1 MLWARTKIVE
11 NYYDHPLLFQMGIS
25 LLNSKVQEEWS
36 AYFYCFVF
44 DLPNFYSGEIFQPQH
59 WTSIHDV
66 DCPLASRPVKFK
78 MYYLVSYISF
88 LCHFHVHLQHNVCKI
103 CWNNIIHSALFT
115 QLYKLPYSYNYIV
128 IWLTRLMHIFSITD
142 CQNLI

>member
-1 MLWARTKIVE
+1 MFLSTGFKNIFRYNYRCFYRTGLKIFLNITVTFYWKKGKFWIRENMWWAHTKIFE

-66 DCPLASRPVKFK
+66 DCPHAFRPVKFN
-78 MYYLVSYISF
+78 MWYLVFIRWMNFFVSFTGIST
-88 LCHFHVHLQHNVCKI
+88 
-103 CWNNIIHSALFT
+103 A
-115 QLYKLPYSYNYIV
+115 
-128 IWLTRLMHIFSITD
+128 
-142 CQNLI
+142 